1 MHKFTIFTILLSVC
15 VVLIVADLVLHD
27 YWGEDF
33 ASQNAATEQTI
44 PDETTLDETTPNE
57 ITGDSSTTPVTDGT
71 TATPNS
77 STDSTLATDPELYG
91 DEEDNPTD
99 IGTVTPNDSGET
111 TTVVDETALNPTL
124 TQALTADLSLIE
136 PILETESYTGLIYG
150 FWDLSASLNGS
161 IILRHKLFD
170 GTTFLGSIYEIQGAT
185 EVDLFSLYEAL
196 RTLARTSD
204 TGTINENNAY
214 GEASFYFNHSVKTNT
229 VFLTVRTQNAVY
241 AFEYAPSAHVQMK
254 KLISLLMAL

>member
-33 ASQNAATEQTI
+33 ASQDAITEQTS
-44 PDETTLDETTPNE
+44 PDETVPDETPVSPGAST
-57 ITGDSSTTPVTDGT
+57 DLTTP
-71 TATPNS
+71 
-77 STDSTLATDPELYG
+77 TDPEFYG
-91 DEEDNPTD
+91 DEEDNPT
-99 IGTVTPNDSGET
+99 TST
-111 TTVVDETALNPTL
+111 TEPPEVQPTL
-124 TQALTADLSLIE
+124 TQALTADLGLTE

-150 FWDLSASLNGS
+150 FWDLSASLNGATV
-161 IILRHKLFD
+161 LRHKLFD
-170 GTTFLGSIYEIQGAT
+170 GTTFLGSIYEIRGT
-185 EVDLFSLYEAL
+185 TDVDLFSLYEAL
-196 RTLARTSD
+196 RTLANTSD

>member
-33 ASQNAATEQTI
+33 ASQDAITEQTTPDETSLDETSPDETV
-44 PDETTLDETTPNE
+44 PDETTPDE
-57 ITGDSSTTPVTDGT
+57 I
-71 TATPNS
+71 AI
-77 STDSTLATDPELYG
+77 TDPELYG
-91 DEEDNPTD
+91 DEEDNPSE
-99 IGTVTPNDSGET
+99 IGT
-111 TTVVDETALNPTL
+111 ETALKPTL
-124 TQALTADLSLIE
+124 TQALTADLGLTE

-150 FWDLSASLNGS
+150 FWDLSASLNGATV
-161 IILRHKLFD
+161 LRHKLFD
-170 GTTFLGSIYEIQGAT
+170 GTTFLGSIYEIQAAT
-185 EVDLFSLYEAL
+185 DVDLFSLYEAL
-196 RTLARTSD
+196 RTLASTSG

-229 VFLTVRTQNAVY
+229 VFLTVRTQKAIY

>member
-33 ASQNAATEQTI
+33 ASENATTEQTLPNENI
-44 PDETTLDETTPNE
+44 PDETSPDETVSDE
-57 ITGDSSTTPVTDGT
+57 IASDSSTTPMED
-71 TATPNS
+71 ATS
-77 STDSTLATDPELYG
+77 ITSGVVTDPEFYG
-91 DEEDNPTD
+91 DEEDNPAPSE
-99 IGTVTPNDSGET
+99 IQ
-111 TTVVDETALNPTL
+111 PTL
-124 TQALTADLSLIE
+124 TQALTADLGLTE

-150 FWDLSASLNGS
+150 FWNLSTALNGTPL
-161 IILRHKLFD
+161 LRHKLFD

-185 EVDLFSLYEAL
+185 EVDLFSLYEEL
-196 RTLARTSD
+196 RTLASTSN

-229 VFLTVRTQNAVY
+229 VFLAVRTKNAVY